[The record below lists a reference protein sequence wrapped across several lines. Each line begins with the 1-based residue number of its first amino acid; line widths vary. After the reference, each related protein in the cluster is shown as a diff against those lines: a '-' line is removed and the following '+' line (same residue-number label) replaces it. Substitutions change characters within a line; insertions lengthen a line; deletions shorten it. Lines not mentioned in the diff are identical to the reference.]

1 MLDLSYYI
9 FLSFVFTFS
18 SALFS
23 AFLLSSISDPLSLDW
38 ERLSEL
44 RLNLAMV
51 SYLPIAVSYSYN
63 DFRFL
68 LYIYSPS
75 FSFCLSLLYY
85 MLKIYVYRSSL
96 YRLFSSY
103 LPIS

>member
-9 FLSFVFTFS
+9 FLSLVFTFS
-18 SALFS
+18 SALLS
-23 AFLLSSISDPLSLDW
+23 AFLLSYISDPLSFDW

-44 RLNLAMV
+44 RLNLAIV
-51 SYLPIAVSYSYN
+51 SYLPIAVSSSYK
-63 DFRFL
+63 DFKFL
-68 LYIYSPS
+68 LYIYSLS
-75 FSFCLSLLYY
+75 FSFCFSLLYY
-85 MLKIYVYRSSL
+85 MLKIYVYWSSL